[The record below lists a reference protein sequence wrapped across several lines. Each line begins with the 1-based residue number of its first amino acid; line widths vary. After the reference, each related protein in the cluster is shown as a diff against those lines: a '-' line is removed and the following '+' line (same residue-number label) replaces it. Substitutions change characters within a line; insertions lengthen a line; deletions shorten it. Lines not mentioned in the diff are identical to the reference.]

1 MEFGSSHATH
11 IHITVRLADPNPS
24 KDYPDG
30 IIHIYVDNC
39 EWKNDFDFC
48 LKRFTLVVFHEVMHV
63 LLGPDVDEHV
73 PYAERVLAEIF
84 GEDK

>member
-1 MEFGSSHATH
+1 M
-11 IHITVRLADPNPS
+11 
-24 KDYPDG
+24 
-30 IIHIYVDNC
+30 
-39 EWKNDFDFC
+39 
-48 LKRFTLVVFHEVMHV
+48 VFHEVMHV